1 MKKINA
7 YINQKDRIVC
17 EAIPGALVFHYQPAE
32 TKNRI
37 KLFETDA
44 FSGSVWA
51 YFRDNGR
58 NMNDRGYSLT
68 IREIYSF
75 KDYKNKKLAH
85 IINRIPAQ
93 VEYVIREHIG
103 AVDHENA
110 VTACNPMA
118 IRYPVINTREHA
130 A

>member
-1 MKKINA
+1 MKKINTC
-7 YINQKDRIVC
+7 INQKDRIVC

-37 KLFETDA
+37 KLFATDA

-75 KDYKNKKLAH
+75 KNYKNKKLAH
-85 IINRIPAQ
+85 IINRIPGQ
-93 VEYVIREHIG
+93 VEYVIRELCEPAARKSKNLYNVQQAFIK
-103 AVDHENA
+103 
-110 VTACNPMA
+110 
-118 IRYPVINTREHA
+118 PVEDNCEYA